1 MSGTAAAA
9 NAFATGAPGRRRSRP
24 SPRHI
29 RWLIVA
35 VLVVLWEVLPRA
47 GLIPVLF
54 LPPLSATLRAALSNA
69 GEYADALSVTL
80 YEIVVAMAFACGGGI
95 IAGAVVGGLA
105 PLRRLLLPL
114 ASSLYAVPIVV
125 LYPVFTAWLGIGPE
139 AKICFA
145 AVYGFFPTLLGTA
158 AGIRTID
165 PQYLIAARSM
175 GATLPQRVVRV
186 IIPAAIPTVL
196 SGLRLGGALVIVGV
210 VVAEMLTSSAG
221 IGYLISRY
229 RTTLDSP
236 NVFAAI
242 LLVLALA
249 VAFDGAVKLIERR
262 TATWRFAGRR
272 RAGEVEPG
280 RIGAADD
287 EPRAAALART
297 THPA

>member
-1 MSGTAAAA
+1 MSGAEAGAAT
-9 NAFATGAPGRRRSRP
+9 FASRTQQRRWRRRM
-24 SPRHI
+24 SPQHV

-35 VLVVLWEVLPRA
+35 VLVLLWEALPRA
-47 GLIPVLF
+47 GLVPVLF
-54 LPPLSATLRAALSNA
+54 LPPLSETVRAGIGDL
-69 GEYADALSVTL
+69 GEYADALRVTL
-80 YEIVVAMAFACGGGI
+80 YEIVVAMIFACGGGI
-95 IAGAVVGGLA
+95 VAGAVVGGVPL
-105 PLRRLLLPL
+105 LRRLLLPL

-139 AKICFA
+139 PKICFA

-175 GATLPQRVVRV
+175 GATLPQRVARV

-196 SGLRLGGALVIVGV
+196 NGLRLGGALVIVGV

-221 IGYLISRY
+221 VGYLISRY

-236 NVFAAI
+236 HVFAAI

-249 VAFDGAVKLIERR
+249 VAFDAAIKLVERR

-272 RAGEVEPG
+272 PRDIEQDRTRGEES
-280 RIGAADD
+280 R
-287 EPRAAALART
+287 ALART
-297 THPA
+297 INA